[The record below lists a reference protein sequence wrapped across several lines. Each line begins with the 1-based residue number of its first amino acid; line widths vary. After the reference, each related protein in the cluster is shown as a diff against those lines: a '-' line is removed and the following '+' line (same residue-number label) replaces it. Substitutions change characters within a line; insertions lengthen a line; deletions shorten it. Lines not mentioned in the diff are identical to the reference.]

1 MKVKTLFCLFTKK
14 KIKKNMAANSSNEE
28 KEMELLASQLP
39 DSELATIIKEAKVWQ
54 AVSCNAAV
62 FA

>member
-1 MKVKTLFCLFTKK
+1 
-14 KIKKNMAANSSNEE
+14 MAANSNEE